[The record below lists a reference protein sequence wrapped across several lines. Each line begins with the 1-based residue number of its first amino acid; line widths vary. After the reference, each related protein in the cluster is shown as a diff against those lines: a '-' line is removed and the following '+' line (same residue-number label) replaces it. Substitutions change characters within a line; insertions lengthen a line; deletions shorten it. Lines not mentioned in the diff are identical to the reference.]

1 MQVAYSYHYQ
11 VNIQRNA
18 ILTLLKPSYS
28 SYRKGLAAQSC
39 SIIRLVSTHFVR
51 GAIHSGIV
59 LGR

>member
-1 MQVAYSYHYQ
+1 MQVAYLYHYQ

-18 ILTLLKPSYS
+18 ILTLLKTSYS
-28 SYRKGLAAQSC
+28 SYRIGLAAESC
-39 SIIRLVSTHFVR
+39 LFIRLVSTHLIR